1 MGTLDKQ
8 GQPPSIRKELPSPTS
23 DSFNDLVHYRLDIF
37 PPELSIV
44 VRHTKVGDREGT
56 NLAEKR
62 FAKRLIADSSKPTS
76 IVSLFS

>member
-1 MGTLDKQ
+1 MGMLDKQ

-62 FAKRLIADSSKPTS
+62 LIADSSRPTS